1 MKDLD
6 CRHLDSRTM
15 KSCCCNRCS
24 MQFTIA
30 TDAPD
35 WSIRGAWFLKWVL
48 IANQMITLILIPEI
62 VAFRLCLSFK
72 KAFLDHFHILILFF
86 PNISSCVGWSLP
98 TQKSITSLSCGGV
111 EQVKIFFF
119 SSMKSRRSQGAVEL
133 SQTRFWCLVWS
144 YSYNYNSLNIG

>member
-35 WSIRGAWFLKWVL
+35 WSIRDAWFLKWVL
-48 IANQMITLILIPEI
+48 IANQMVTLILIQEI

-72 KAFLDHFHILILFF
+72 KAFLDHVHILILFF
-86 PNISSCVGWSLP
+86 PTYRLVLVFAYSEKHHISKLWWGGASQDFLFLINEI
-98 TQKSITSLSCGGV
+98 QKV
-111 EQVKIFFF
+111 
-119 SSMKSRRSQGAVEL
+119 SRCSGAEGEHCP
-133 SQTRFWCLVWS
+133 CLKQDS
-144 YSYNYNSLNIG
+144 DA